1 MVSLEEG
8 LPTLSLVTLGH
19 ISNQDNHPLHQNHY
33 QFPALLGAYRRRKAM
48 PKRKDRERETERRM
62 AEEVP
67 PTPKRRN
74 RGYLEPVLAEIKRL
88 KGSTNLMEKKGRR

>member
-1 MVSLEEG
+1 
-8 LPTLSLVTLGH
+8 
-19 ISNQDNHPLHQNHY
+19 
-33 QFPALLGAYRRRKAM
+33 M
-48 PKRKDRERETERRM
+48 PKGNRRDREREMERRM

-67 PTPKRRN
+67 PAPKGRS